1 MRLTELE
8 EADLNDKQ
16 RAVLDAIAS
25 GPRGAGLGMAGPFGV
40 FVRAPHLGDPAQ
52 RLGGRIRF
60 RTSLPENLKEVAICT
75 VGAFHRSKF
84 EFAAHD
90 RLAQAAGVSAAPLE
104 QLRKGE
110 PPSFEGDE
118 ALAWQVA
125 DQLLKL
131 HRVDD
136 DTYRQMVAVIGEDQ
150 MIELVMTIGYYC
162 LISHTLNAFQIE
174 VTDQMTDP
182 FPDMP

>member
-1 MRLTELE
+1 M
-8 EADLNDKQ
+8 
-16 RAVLDAIAS
+16 
-25 GPRGAGLGMAGPFGV
+25 GMAGPFGV

-84 EFAAHD
+84 EFAAHA
-90 RLAQAAGVSAAPLE
+90 RLAQVAGVGAEPLE
-104 QLRKGE
+104 QLQKGE
-110 PPSFEGDE
+110 PPLFEGDE

-125 DQLLKL
+125 DQLLKQ
-131 HRVDD
+131 HRISEE
-136 DTYRQMVAVIGEDQ
+136 TYQQMVAVIGEEQ
-150 MIELVMTIGYYC
+150 MIELVMTVGYYC
-162 LISHTLNAFQIE
+162 LISHTLNAFEIQ
-174 VTDQMTDP
+174 VTDQMSDP

>member
-1 MRLTELE
+1 MRLSELS

-16 RAVLDAIAS
+16 RAVLDAITT
-25 GPRGAGLGMAGPFGV
+25 GPRGAGMGMTGPFGV

-90 RLAQAAGVSAAPLE
+90 RLAQAAGVRAEPLE

-110 PPSFEGDE
+110 APAFEGDE

-125 DQLLKL
+125 DQLLKQ
-131 HRVDD
+131 HRIDD
-136 DTYRQMVAVIGEDQ
+136 ETYQQMVAIIGEDQ
-150 MIELVMTIGYYC
+150 MVELVMTVGYYC
-162 LISHTLNAFQIE
+162 LISHTLNAFQIQ
-174 VTDQMTDP
+174 VTDQMSDP